1 MSKTGQPTKK
11 KQEFLKRYPQSP
23 LQDIIDWDD
32 ACRAGDGVTAAL
44 LNPVLCS
51 FNPSYHNEYY
61 ACLAQGYWVRKIG
74 APSIVSGGGE
84 YVMAFSPLFGE
95 LRGDWTLVA
104 NHSVRSVLRMAR
116 HGEAS
121 LTSYVTHDMLSIDEP
136 LPDDFSY
143 RSAVSMF
150 LSEISVHTNFPW
162 CATGEGRIVDMRTH
176 KNHQRCQFSANDT
189 ENKMLELVRIIKDGM
204 RNPPRPCHKGIG
216 YEKRLVAFT
225 EKFGYLDCTLGRA
238 IRHIAE
244 WTTF

>member
-11 KQEFLKRYPQSP
+11 KQEFLKRYPQSQ

-51 FNPSYHNEYY
+51 YDSTYNNEYY

-74 APSIVSGGGE
+74 APAIVSGGSE
-84 YVMAFSPLFGE
+84 YVMAFSPLFGG
-95 LRGDWTLVA
+95 LRGDSTLIA
-104 NHSVRSVLRMAR
+104 NHSVKSVLRMVR
-116 HGEAS
+116 HCEAS
-121 LTSYVTHDMLSIDEP
+121 LTSYVAHDMLSIDEP

-143 RSAVSMF
+143 RSEVSGF
-150 LSEISVHTNFPW
+150 LSEINIHTNFPW
-162 CATGEGRIVDMRTH
+162 CSTGGGRIVDMRKHGNT
-176 KNHQRCQFSANDT
+176 KRCPFTANDT
-189 ENKMLELVRIIKDGM
+189 EDKMLELVRMIKDGM
-204 RNPPRPCHKGIG
+204 RNPPRPCRKGIG

-238 IRHIAE
+238 LRHIAE
-244 WTTF
+244 WTSF

>member
-51 FNPSYHNEYY
+51 YSPSYHNEYY

-74 APSIVSGGGE
+74 APTIVSGGGE
-84 YVMAFSPLFGE
+84 YVMSFSPLFGE
-95 LRGDWTLVA
+95 LRGDRMLIA
-104 NHSVRSVLRMAR
+104 NHSVKSVLRMAS
-116 HGEAS
+116 HVEAS
-121 LTSYVTHDMLSIDEP
+121 LTSYVTQGLLDTDKP

-143 RSAVSMF
+143 RSAVSKF
-150 LSEISVHTNFPW
+150 LSEFNVHTNFPW
-162 CATGEGRIVDMRTH
+162 CATGEGRIIDLRTH

-189 ENKMLELVRIIKDGM
+189 DDKVLQLVRIIKDGM
-204 RNPPRPCHKGIG
+204 RNPPKPCHKGIG
-216 YEKRLVAFT
+216 YHKRLVAFT